1 MDKLNRNILTLLLV
15 VLSLALGAWYGAT
28 YGLPFHD
35 SGNKSSAAYGEDA
48 CSQRYGGGWAA
59 VGTNVDG
66 EGNTYLKC
74 SNGRGTYR
82 FIFLY
87 STPSFGSE
95 MMMEENLQ

>member
-1 MDKLNRNILTLLLV
+1 MGKFNCNFLTLLLV
-15 VLSLALGAWYGAT
+15 VLALALGAWYGAT

-35 SGNKSSAAYGEDA
+35 SATKSSANVGDL
-48 CSQRYGGGWAA
+48 CSERYGGGWGA

-87 STPSFGSE
+87 SAPSSGVE